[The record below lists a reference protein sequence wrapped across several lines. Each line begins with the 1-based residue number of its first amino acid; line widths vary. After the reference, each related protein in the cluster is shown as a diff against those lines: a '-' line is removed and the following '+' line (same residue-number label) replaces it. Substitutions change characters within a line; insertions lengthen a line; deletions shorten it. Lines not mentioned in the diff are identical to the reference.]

1 MQEKIIGVDLGTTFS
16 AVAVMEGGKA
26 TIIPNA
32 EGQRITPSVVS
43 ITKNGERLVGQVAR
57 NQAITNPEHTVRSIK
72 RHMGEG
78 HTSRIWGKDYSP
90 QEVSAMILQKLK
102 ADAEAYLGQAV
113 KKAVITVPA

>member
-43 ITKNGERLVGQVAR
+43 ITKEGERLVGQVAR

-72 RHMGEG
+72 RHMGEDYKVKL
-78 HTSRIWGKDYSP
+78 WGEEHSP
-90 QEVSAMILQKLK
+90 QEISAMILQKLK
-102 ADAEAYLGQAV
+102 TDAE
-113 KKAVITVPA
+113 